1 MGISDLFETAKDF
14 VSGGLRHA
22 QRGWAAGGSGST
34 RAQVVCGMH
43 ALVFERVATVHMV
56 GVPSAECLLLM
67 KPNFSI
73 EKALLEP

>member
-1 MGISDLFETAKDF
+1 LCQEG
-14 VSGGLRHA
+14 SGTHSEAGLR
-22 QRGWAAGGSGST
+22 GAAAA